1 MKTLLNPW
9 FLAGCVVWLIVII
22 LRKTGHPLPY
32 LNGYLTD
39 AFAIPVIANLGLWF
53 QRVFIYKT
61 NYYVLSAWH
70 VVFIVAYVS
79 LVFEGILPWFSVKY
93 TADWIDVLLY
103 CVGGVFFYWVMN
115 KPLAEVRKFEKS
127 ESPEERNL

>member
-9 FLAGCVVWLIVII
+9 FLAGCAIWLIVIV

-53 QRVFIYKT
+53 QRVFIYKS
-61 NYYVLSAWH
+61 NYYVLSIWH
-70 VVFIVAYVS
+70 VVFIVVYVS
-79 LVFEGILPWFSVKY
+79 VVFEGLLPWLSAKY

-103 CVGGVFFYWVMN
+103 CVGGLFFYCVMN
-115 KPLAEVRKFEKS
+115 KPVVNTS
-127 ESPEERNL
+127 I